1 MRELKIVIP
10 AIIDYCRYSNSNLG
24 TNRHYFFWTPESKK
38 INLVTKPVFSNDG
51 INSLL
56 ADLNVCF
63 SIEDVVSGRFI
74 DSFLMNNS
82 ELQEK
87 QFILNIL
94 KLVLINPN
102 FKRSYYSFISNED
115 DVINFSKD
123 VNLLDVKNFWQT
135 MLDYE
140 IFYLQKNINDLG
152 FLEWNN
158 FGIDVYN
165 TLAESNNKSIIFNE
179 VNKILSYILCPFD
192 LHDSNFRVEEIKS
205 SFTIYFDISILEVK
219 SIEIEANRFKTLQ
232 QLLDFLFKGF
242 LSKIL
247 PKYSYEQEWILENNG
262 CLIRKNNNNEPL
274 NLIDLG
280 IVDGTV
286 LTLYKLNMIA
296 FEKKAIQ

>member
-123 VNLLDVKNFWQT
+123 VNLSDVKNFWQT

-158 FGIDVYN
+158 FGSDVYN
-165 TLAESNNKSIIFNE
+165 TLANSNNKSIIFNE
-179 VNKILSYILCPFD
+179 VNKILCYILCPFD
-192 LHDSNFRVEEIKS
+192 LYDSNLRIVEIKS

-247 PKYSYEQEWILENNG
+247 PKYSYEQEWILENKG

>member
-38 INLVTKPVFSNDG
+38 INLVTKPVFSNDD

-56 ADLNVCF
+56 ADLDVCF

-123 VNLLDVKNFWQT
+123 VNLSDVKNFWQT

-158 FGIDVYN
+158 FGSDVYN
-165 TLAESNNKSIIFNE
+165 TLANSNNKSIIFNE
-179 VNKILSYILCPFD
+179 VNKILCYILCPFD
-192 LHDSNFRVEEIKS
+192 LYDSNLRIDEIIQS
-205 SFTIYFDISILEVK
+205 NI
-219 SIEIEANRFKTLQ
+219 
-232 QLLDFLFKGF
+232 
-242 LSKIL
+242 
-247 PKYSYEQEWILENNG
+247 PK
-262 CLIRKNNNNEPL
+262 K
-274 NLIDLG
+274 
-280 IVDGTV
+280 
-286 LTLYKLNMIA
+286 
-296 FEKKAIQ
+296 

>member
-158 FGIDVYN
+158 FGSDVYN
-165 TLAESNNKSIIFNE
+165 TLANSNNKSIIFNE

-192 LHDSNFRVEEIKS
+192 LYDSSFRVDEIKP

-242 LSKIL
+242 LSKFL
-247 PKYSYEQEWILENNG
+247 PKYSYEQEWILENKG

-286 LTLYKLNMIA
+286 LTLYKLN
-296 FEKKAIQ
+296 K

>member
-123 VNLLDVKNFWQT
+123 VNLSDVKNFWQT

-140 IFYLQKNINDLG
+140 IFYLQKIIHDLG

-192 LHDSNFRVEEIKS
+192 LHDSNLRIDEIKS

-247 PKYSYEQEWILENNG
+247 PKYSYEQEWILENKG

-286 LTLYKLNMIA
+286 LTLYKLN
-296 FEKKAIQ
+296 K

>member
-1 MRELKIVIP
+1 MRELKIFIP

-56 ADLNVCF
+56 AELNVCF

-158 FGIDVYN
+158 FGSDVYN
-165 TLAESNNKSIIFNE
+165 TLANSNNKSIIFNE

-242 LSKIL
+242 LSKFL
-247 PKYSYEQEWILENNG
+247 PKYSYEQEWILENKG

-286 LTLYKLNMIA
+286 LTLYKLN
-296 FEKKAIQ
+296 K

>member
-10 AIIDYCRYSNSNLG
+10 AIIDYWRYSNSNLG

-38 INLVTKPVFSNDG
+38 INLVTKPVFSNDD

-56 ADLNVCF
+56 ADLDVCF

-123 VNLLDVKNFWQT
+123 VNLSDVKNFWQT

-158 FGIDVYN
+158 FGSDVYN
-165 TLAESNNKSIIFNE
+165 TLANSNNKSIIFNE

-192 LHDSNFRVEEIKS
+192 LHDSNFRVDEIKS
-205 SFTIYFDISILEVK
+205 SFTIYFEISILEVK
-219 SIEIEANRFKTLQ
+219 SIEIEVNRFKTLQ

-247 PKYSYEQEWILENNG
+247 PKYSYEQEWILEDKG
-262 CLIRKNNNNEPL
+262 CLVRKNNNNEPL

-286 LTLYKLNMIA
+286 LTLYKLN
-296 FEKKAIQ
+296 K

>member
-10 AIIDYCRYSNSNLG
+10 AIIDYCRYSNSDLG
-24 TNRHYFFWTPESKK
+24 PNRHYFFWTPESKK

-82 ELQEK
+82 KFQEK

-123 VNLLDVKNFWQT
+123 VNLSDVKNFWKT

-158 FGIDVYN
+158 FGSDVYN
-165 TLAESNNKSIIFNE
+165 TLANSNNKSIIFNE
-179 VNKILSYILCPFD
+179 VNKILCYILCPFD
-192 LHDSNFRVEEIKS
+192 LYDSNLRIDEIKS

-242 LSKIL
+242 LSKFL
-247 PKYSYEQEWILENNG
+247 PKYSYEQEWILENKG

-286 LTLYKLNMIA
+286 LTLYKLN
-296 FEKKAIQ
+296 K

>member
-123 VNLLDVKNFWQT
+123 VNLSDVKNFWKT

-152 FLEWNN
+152 FDEWNN

-165 TLAESNNKSIIFNE
+165 TLANSNNKSIIFNE

-247 PKYSYEQEWILENNG
+247 PKYSYEQEWILENKG

-286 LTLYKLNMIA
+286 LNLYKLN
-296 FEKKAIQ
+296 K

>member
-38 INLVTKPVFSNDG
+38 INLVTKPVFSNDD

-56 ADLNVCF
+56 ADLDVCF

-74 DSFLMNNS
+74 DSFMMNNS

-123 VNLLDVKNFWQT
+123 VNLSDVKNFWQT

-140 IFYLQKNINDLG
+140 IFYLQKNIHDLG

-247 PKYSYEQEWILENNG
+247 PKYSYEQEWILENKG

-286 LTLYKLNMIA
+286 LTLYKLN
-296 FEKKAIQ
+296 K

>member
-123 VNLLDVKNFWQT
+123 VNLSDVKNFWQT

-158 FGIDVYN
+158 FGSDVYN
-165 TLAESNNKSIIFNE
+165 TLANSNNKSIIFNE
-179 VNKILSYILCPFD
+179 VNKILCYILCPFD
-192 LHDSNFRVEEIKS
+192 LYDSNLRIDEIKS

-247 PKYSYEQEWILENNG
+247 PKYSYEQEWILEKKG

-286 LTLYKLNMIA
+286 LTLYKLN
-296 FEKKAIQ
+296 K

>member
-38 INLVTKPVFSNDG
+38 INLVTKPVFSNDD

-56 ADLNVCF
+56 ADLDVCF

-123 VNLLDVKNFWQT
+123 VNLSDVKNFWQT

-140 IFYLQKNINDLG
+140 IFYLQKNIHDLG

-192 LHDSNFRVEEIKS
+192 LYDSNLRIDEINS

-247 PKYSYEQEWILENNG
+247 PKYSYEQEWILENKG

-280 IVDGTV
+280 IVDGKV
-286 LTLYKLNMIA
+286 LTLYKLN
-296 FEKKAIQ
+296 K

>member
-158 FGIDVYN
+158 FGSDVYN
-165 TLAESNNKSIIFNE
+165 TLANSNNKSIIFNE

-242 LSKIL
+242 LSKFL
-247 PKYSYEQEWILENNG
+247 PKYSYEQEWILENKG

-286 LTLYKLNMIA
+286 LTLYKLN
-296 FEKKAIQ
+296 K

>member
-140 IFYLQKNINDLG
+140 IFYLQKNINNLG

-242 LSKIL
+242 LSKFL
-247 PKYSYEQEWILENNG
+247 PKYSYEQEWILENKG

-286 LTLYKLNMIA
+286 LTLYKLN
-296 FEKKAIQ
+296 K

>member
-38 INLVTKPVFSNDG
+38 INLVTKPVFSNDD

-56 ADLNVCF
+56 ADLDVCF

-123 VNLLDVKNFWQT
+123 VNLSDVKNFWQT

-140 IFYLQKNINDLG
+140 IFYLQKNIHDLG

-165 TLAESNNKSIIFNE
+165 TLAESNNKSILFNE

-286 LTLYKLNMIA
+286 LTLYKLN
-296 FEKKAIQ
+296 K

>member
-82 ELQEK
+82 KLQEK

-123 VNLLDVKNFWQT
+123 VNLSDVKNFWKT

-152 FLEWNN
+152 FDEWNN

-165 TLAESNNKSIIFNE
+165 TLANSNNKSIIFNE
-179 VNKILSYILCPFD
+179 VNKILCYILCPFD

-247 PKYSYEQEWILENNG
+247 PKYSYEQEWILENKG

-286 LTLYKLNMIA
+286 LNLYKLN
-296 FEKKAIQ
+296 K

>member
-123 VNLLDVKNFWQT
+123 VNLSDVKNFWQT

-140 IFYLQKNINDLG
+140 IFYLQKNIHDLG

-179 VNKILSYILCPFD
+179 VNKILCYILCPFD

-247 PKYSYEQEWILENNG
+247 PKYSYEQEWILENKG

-286 LTLYKLNMIA
+286 LNLYKLN
-296 FEKKAIQ
+296 K

>member
-38 INLVTKPVFSNDG
+38 INLVTKPVFSNDD

-56 ADLNVCF
+56 ADLDVCF

-123 VNLLDVKNFWQT
+123 VNLSDVKNFWQT

-140 IFYLQKNINDLG
+140 IFYLQKNIHDLG

-192 LHDSNFRVEEIKS
+192 LHDSNFRVDEIKS
-205 SFTIYFDISILEVK
+205 SFTIYFEISILEVK
-219 SIEIEANRFKTLQ
+219 SIEIEVNRFKTLQ

-247 PKYSYEQEWILENNG
+247 PKYSYEQEWILENKG

-280 IVDGTV
+280 IVDGTE
-286 LTLYKLNMIA
+286 LTLYKLN
-296 FEKKAIQ
+296 K